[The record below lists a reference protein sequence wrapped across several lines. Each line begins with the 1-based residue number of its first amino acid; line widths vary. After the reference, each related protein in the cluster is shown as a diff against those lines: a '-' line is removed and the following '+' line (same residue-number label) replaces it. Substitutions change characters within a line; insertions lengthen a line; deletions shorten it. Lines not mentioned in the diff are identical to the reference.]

1 MKKRFFS
8 FTLFLLIC
16 LSIPSVSTAAT
27 VNIPDPNL
35 HAAVKKALGKKGA
48 NITEAKMAKLTRL
61 NAPNKKISDLTG
73 LEYAINLQVLKLA
86 RNRIKD
92 ISPLA
97 GLTHLTELGFY
108 QNRIKD
114 ISPLEGLTNLQQ
126 LNLRDNRITDISPL
140 RGLTNLQV
148 LNLRQNKITNII
160 ALVDN
165 AERGGLGQTDTVDL
179 RGNPLDSDAITNYV
193 GVLEQ
198 YGVTVQWDPPDPASN
213 VVNIPDAQLRASFET
228 ALSKAAGDPI
238 TQAEMETLTNFYP
251 ANHFSSRQVSDL
263 TGLEYAI
270 NLTRLSIE
278 TTGTIDISPIGAL
291 TKLKMLDFTV
301 IDGIIDLS
309 PLAKLTQLTELFI
322 MVDRITDISPLAK
335 LTNLTELRLVHRNIT
350 DLSPLAKLTK
360 LTWLRIH
367 SYENRS
373 TISDISP
380 LAKLTKLKELSILGN
395 RIENVSPLAVLAN
408 LTVLNIGSN
417 RISDISP
424 LAGLTNLTKL
434 YIGGNRIRDISA
446 LSKLTNLTW
455 LFSDENYIEDISS
468 LAGLTNLT
476 LLQLSRNGIIDIS
489 PVAGLTNLELLS
501 LHRSSRSKTTFDDNR
516 SLTDISPVSK
526 LTRLRRLDLG
536 ENTISDISPL
546 AGLTN
551 LTELSLHDNSIT
563 DISVI
568 AKFTKIEDLWLADNR
583 ITDISPLV
591 ANTGLGRGD
600 RLLVWENP
608 LDADSINTHIP
619 ALKSRGVDVTF
630 EGTSAAPSIARPM
643 LALSGTIVDQPS
655 KVNGAGF
662 RITVKNLSNDQAAM
676 TIDTDGQ
683 GYQLEVE
690 PGQPGNILLI
700 SAQSPDPSISVKSV
714 RYTLTA
720 EDVLRGWIQL
730 PALVVQ
736 EMPKETELL
745 ANYPNPFNPETWI
758 PYRLAE
764 DADVKLTIYDSKGQ
778 VVRSLDVGHQVTGV
792 YESRSKAVYFDGRN
806 ASGEPVSSG
815 VYFYH
820 LSAGDYSATRR
831 LLILK

>member
-126 LNLRDNRITDISPL
+126 LNLRDNRITDILPL

-165 AERGGLGQTDTVDL
+165 SGRGGLGKTDTVDL
-179 RGNPLDSDAITNYV
+179 RGNPLDSNAINNYV

-213 VVNIPDAQLRASFET
+213 VINIPDAQLLANFET
-228 ALSKAAGDPI
+228 ALYKAAGDPI
-238 TQAEMETLTNFYP
+238 TQAEMETLTQFY
-251 ANHFSSRQVSDL
+251 SSGWFSDL

-270 NLTRLSIE
+270 NLTHLRIR

-291 TKLKMLDFTV
+291 TKLEQLEFWVLDS
-301 IDGIIDLS
+301 II
-309 PLAKLTQLTELFI
+309 
-322 MVDRITDISPLAK
+322 
-335 LTNLTELRLVHRNIT
+335 

-360 LTWLRIH
+360 LTGLSIAVDRITDLSPLSKLTNLTWLRLVQRSLTDLSPLAKLTNLTWLRIH
-367 SYENRS
+367 SYEHS
-373 TISDISP
+373 SIISNISP
-380 LAKLTKLKELSILGN
+380 LAKLTNLKELSISGN

-434 YIGGNRIRDISA
+434 YIGGNRIRDISS

-455 LFSDENYIEDISS
+455 LFSDENYIEDISP
-468 LAGLTNLT
+468 LTGLT
-476 LLQLSRNGIIDIS
+476 
-489 PVAGLTNLELLS
+489 
-501 LHRSSRSKTTFDDNR
+501 
-516 SLTDISPVSK
+516 
-526 LTRLRRLDLG
+526 
-536 ENTISDISPL
+536 
-546 AGLTN
+546 
-551 LTELSLHDNSIT
+551 
-563 DISVI
+563 
-568 AKFTKIEDLWLADNR
+568 
-583 ITDISPLV
+583 
-591 ANTGLGRGD
+591 
-600 RLLVWENP
+600 
-608 LDADSINTHIP
+608 
-619 ALKSRGVDVTF
+619 
-630 EGTSAAPSIARPM
+630 EGGS
-643 LALSGTIVDQPS
+643 
-655 KVNGAGF
+655 
-662 RITVKNLSNDQAAM
+662 
-676 TIDTDGQ
+676 
-683 GYQLEVE
+683 
-690 PGQPGNILLI
+690 
-700 SAQSPDPSISVKSV
+700 
-714 RYTLTA
+714 
-720 EDVLRGWIQL
+720 
-730 PALVVQ
+730 
-736 EMPKETELL
+736 
-745 ANYPNPFNPETWI
+745 
-758 PYRLAE
+758 
-764 DADVKLTIYDSKGQ
+764 
-778 VVRSLDVGHQVTGV
+778 
-792 YESRSKAVYFDGRN
+792 
-806 ASGEPVSSG
+806 
-815 VYFYH
+815 
-820 LSAGDYSATRR
+820 
-831 LLILK
+831 